1 MTAIIIDDEP
11 IARKGIQLLAD
22 QIPDL
27 NIIGSF
33 PNPLIAQETI
43 ATRKD
48 LDILFLDVEMPGIT
62 GIEFLKIMPPQCYV
76 ILTTAY
82 QQYAIEAFELDV
94 VDYLLKPVSLDRFV
108 KAINKVRELKSL
120 QSYDAEVSD
129 KNDFVYIKSER
140 KFVKLALSD
149 IHYVK
154 GMKDYVIIHTSN
166 EKYMTAMNVGTIYS
180 HLDHNQFARVS
191 KSYIINVSFID
202 SIDIDTIMLSGKEI
216 PLGRTYKDDFLEK
229 FVKGKLLKR

>member
-180 HLDHNQFARVS
+180 HLDHKQFARVS